1 MIDLGSYDT
10 RQSVKISVDSSWCFT
25 TWSFGE
31 HDLLHEGAE
40 KVSGEIMVYK
50 TEFLLPAVNV
60 LTSLQ
65 HQENLTS
72 RTVAIPEISYQIVY
86 L

>member
-1 MIDLGSYDT
+1 MIDLGSYG
-10 RQSVKISVDSSWCFT
+10 IHDSQLKLVLTAHGVSLL
-25 TWSFGE
+25 GE

-60 LTSLQ
+60 LTTSLQ